1 MNSPSNFQQVELSD
15 IRINLEDTMMK
26 KSTKRSN
33 MIKDNNSKMINSGI
47 P

>member
-1 MNSPSNFQQVELSD
+1 MNSPSNYQQLELSD
-15 IRINLEDTMMK
+15 IRINFEDTMMK

-33 MIKDNNSKMINSGI
+33 MVKDNNSKMMNSGI